1 MLILKV
7 NCYVSP
13 PFASQNF
20 CMTVNMIFAV
30 GWTTNKGLKKCF
42 KPQRTCSLSYL
53 YPQFKIWFIAY
64 ISIQNLCVEIFCETV
79 KGLNP
84 GFEGLTDGQ
93 PVTSQLNWPI
103 RSITRVQHHQLTW
116 YNSLWLWRWLTYRLL
131 KCQSLSTTT
140 VLFRTMFTR
149 TIILNLLINFLWLT
163 STVTVTLWELTCY
176 KAYYW

>member
-1 MLILKV
+1 MYLHLLHLKISV
-7 NCYVSP
+7 WKWTWSLQLNEQPVRGWKSV
-13 PFASQNF
+13 FNRKEHVRF
-20 CMTVNMIFAV
+20 HIFIHSS
-30 GWTTNKGLKKCF
+30 KYD
-42 KPQRTCSLSYL
+42 SLHIFQFNSI
-53 YPQFKIWFIAY
+53 QFKIYMF
-64 ISIQNLCVEIFCETV
+64 EIFCETV
-79 KGLNP
+79 KGLNL
-84 GFEGLTDGQ
+84 GVKGLTDGQ

-116 YNSLWLWRWLTYRLL
+116 YNSLWLWRWLPHRLL

-140 VLFRTMFTR
+140 VLSRTMFTR

>member
-20 CMTVNMIFAV
+20 CMKVNMIFAV

-42 KPQRTCSLSYL
+42 QLQRTCSLSRL

-64 ISIQNLCVEIFCETV
+64 ISVQYLQFKICEFEIFCETV

-84 GFEGLTDGQ
+84 GVKGLTDRQ

-103 RSITRVQHHQLTW
+103 WSITRVQHHQLTW
-116 YNSLWLWRWLTYRLL
+116 YNSLWLWRWLLHQLL

-149 TIILNLLINFLWLT
+149 TIILNLLINF
-163 STVTVTLWELTCY
+163 CG
-176 KAYYW
+176 